1 MSNLDDDQRLMQ
13 PVKVPMRPL
22 ALRYGL
28 MIGLALFVIGL
39 LLQFSGVVDPVEQ
52 KGTSVNM
59 LVGVAILL
67 GGLYIAVREYKKES
81 GNLITFG
88 RALGF
93 GTLTLVFICLVT
105 FVTSWLNFTVIDP
118 GMVDQI
124 REMSDQRMREQGMD
138 DDAIE
143 QAKGMLNIFTSPIV
157 MSIMGAIFF
166 FFFGF
171 ICALITAAIHN
182 NAKPAANI

>member
-1 MSNLDDDQRLMQ
+1 MSELDDDQRLMQ
-13 PVKVPMRPL
+13 PAKIPMRPL

-39 LLQFSGVVDPVEQ
+39 VLQFTGIVDPVAQ
-52 KGTSVNM
+52 KGTSIN
-59 LVGVAILL
+59 LITGVVILL
-67 GGLYIAVREYKKES
+67 GGLYLAVGEYKKES

-105 FVTSWLNFTVIDP
+105 FVMSWLNFTVIDP

-124 REMSDQRMREQGMD
+124 REVSAQRMREQGMD
-138 DDAIE
+138 DEAID
-143 QAKGMLNIFTSPIV
+143 QAKGMLNIFTNPVV
-157 MSIMGAIFF
+157 MSLMGSIFF

-171 ICALITAAIHN
+171 IAALITAAIHN